1 MRRRVALL
9 LVASLAGQPLWLTA
23 QAPVPAPRPQQP
35 AAPSSEPVPTVES
48 LGVSFDRIKREL
60 RIVPASSAKTPL
72 KLEYYVE
79 VLGIAPE
86 IQLFAPEELRGGP
99 VPGGAPTHWEMVH
112 ELWTKPEFKS
122 PSVPIGSLA
131 ILGIMKLA
139 QWQTEQAKKRKAE
152 AERRARDEEL
162 KRKYPD
168 IVKKEEKKDP

>member
-9 LVASLAGQPLWLTA
+9 LVASLAGQPLLLTA
-23 QAPVPAPRPQQP
+23 QAPASTDRPQPSAPQSVNPAP
-35 AAPSSEPVPTVES
+35 SVES
-48 LGVSFDRIKREL
+48 LGVSVDRIKREL
-60 RIVPASSAKTPL
+60 RMVPASEAKSPL

-86 IQLFAPEELRGGP
+86 IQLFTPEELRAGP
-99 VPGGAPTHWEMVH
+99 VPGGAPTHWEMVR
-112 ELWTKPEFKS
+112 ELWTRPEFKS

-152 AERRARDEEL
+152 AERKARDEEL

-168 IVKKEEKKDP
+168 IVKK